1 MAKEGIPYV
10 LFPMLASMLFGY
22 FDIWSAAAIFA
33 LLAGF
38 MIYFFRDPHREVPRE
53 PGIIVS
59 AADGRVTRI
68 EELPEGKLIS
78 IFMSPLDVHIN
89 RSPIAG
95 EIVSVDYILGRKA
108 PATSDNASLTN
119 ERNTL
124 VIRGEGIEIS
134 VTQIAGILA
143 RRIVCWY
150 GKGSLLERGQRF
162 GLIKFSS
169 RTDVKL
175 PANAKITVR
184 VGEHVKGGQT
194 VIARLD

>member
-1 MAKEGIPYV
+1 
-10 LFPMLASMLFGY
+10 
-22 FDIWSAAAIFA
+22 
-33 LLAGF
+33 
-38 MIYFFRDPHREVPRE
+38 
-53 PGIIVS
+53 
-59 AADGRVTRI
+59 I

-150 GKGSLLERGQRF
+150 GKGSLL
-162 GLIKFSS
+162 
-169 RTDVKL
+169 
-175 PANAKITVR
+175 
-184 VGEHVKGGQT
+184 
-194 VIARLD
+194 